1 MKCFYIPE
9 PELIFKGRNTCT
21 HPKVG
26 LLNFGPI
33 GLSDNELRIPVGII
47 GTRESKNLAKTF
59 LTRLQY
65 AIDGNYYPAS
75 NVRSIDFPGLHQNGP
90 LGYYFSIDENLCE
103 EISEDLVN
111 EILNKNDQRDAAKHL
126 GLVLK
131 QALNDLSGVH
141 QIPKLVFIAIP
152 EKLLIHCKKPDIE
165 EVKITISDRS
175 FSDLQQIALLVPQD
189 RPLYFDLHNYLK
201 VIGFQLN
208 IPTQI
213 LKPSTM
219 LWKGSQS
226 EDPATIAWNIC
237 VASYYKSTM
246 NPWKLA
252 DLEPETI
259 HVGISFY
266 NDIGYNNDV
275 IIRAAIAQVY
285 MRTGD
290 SQVTRGLEIP
300 VETEEENR
308 NRHLTE
314 NQAEDILNKAI
325 NLYFR
330 KHHRNPARVVV
341 HKKSEYDSNERNG
354 FTSAAQGIEIQDYLY
369 ITKKPDFRIITPT
382 TYPIMRGSVFQ
393 TRFKNNLSGFYISTT
408 RYVPALDTYPGSSV
422 PMPIRII
429 IDSAMS
435 NVNTLATDIMNLTKL
450 DWNSSNFSK
459 RMPATLSVSEKIGNI
474 MGEINI
480 QGIEPP
486 NSYVWYM

>member
-1 MKCFYIPE
+1 
-9 PELIFKGRNTCT
+9 LIFKGRNTCSD
-21 HPKVG
+21 PRVG
-26 LLNFGPI
+26 LLNFGPN
-33 GLSDNELRIPVGII
+33 GLPDSDLCIPVGII
-47 GTRESKNLAKTF
+47 GTRESKNLAKAF
-59 LTRLQY
+59 ITRLQY
-65 AIDGNYYPAS
+65 AIDGNFYPGS
-75 NVRSIDFPGLHQNGP
+75 NVRSIDFPGLYQNGP

-103 EISEDLVN
+103 EISDDVVN
-111 EILNKNDQRDAAKHL
+111 EILNINDQEDAAAHL
-126 GLVLK
+126 GLVFK
-131 QALNDLSGVH
+131 QALDDLSGVH

-152 EKLLIHCKKPDIE
+152 EKFLNHCKKPGIQE
-165 EVKITISDRS
+165 EKVIISDRT
-175 FSDLQQIALLVPQD
+175 FSDLQQLALLAPQD

-219 LWKGSQS
+219 LWKGTQS
-226 EDPATIAWNIC
+226 EDPAIIVWNIC

-266 NDIGYNNDV
+266 NDIGSNNDV

-290 SQVTRGLEIP
+290 SQVARGLEIP
-300 VETEEENR
+300 IETEEENR
-308 NRHLTE
+308 KQHLTE

-325 NLYFR
+325 SLYTR
-330 KHHRNPARVVV
+330 KKHRNPARVVV
-341 HKKSEYDSNERNG
+341 HKKSEYNSDERTG
-354 FTSAAQGIEIQDYLY
+354 FASAAQGIEIQDYLY
-369 ITKKPDFRIITPT
+369 ITKKPDFRVVTPT

-393 TRFKNNLSGFYISTT
+393 TNFKNNFSGFYISTT
-408 RYVPALDTYPGSSV
+408 GYVPALDTYPGSSV
-422 PMPIRII
+422 PMPIRVI

-435 NVNTLATDIMNLTKL
+435 NVKTLATDIMNLTKL
-450 DWNSSNFSK
+450 DWNSSDFSK
-459 RMPATLSVSEKIGNI
+459 RMPATLSVSEKISNI